1 MRKSIYSRRQEVL
14 CEYLQ
19 QARKTAG
26 LTQAALAKRLRRPQ
40 SFVAKYEQ
48 GQRRLDFI
56 ELIAVMDVLGADLK
70 NLVECV
76 RSA

>member
-14 CEYLQ
+14 CEYLK
-19 QARKTAG
+19 QARDTAG
-26 LTQAALAKRLRRPQ
+26 LTQAALARRLRRPQ

-56 ELIAVMDVLGADLK
+56 ELLAVMDVLGADL
-70 NLVECV
+70 NTLVARV